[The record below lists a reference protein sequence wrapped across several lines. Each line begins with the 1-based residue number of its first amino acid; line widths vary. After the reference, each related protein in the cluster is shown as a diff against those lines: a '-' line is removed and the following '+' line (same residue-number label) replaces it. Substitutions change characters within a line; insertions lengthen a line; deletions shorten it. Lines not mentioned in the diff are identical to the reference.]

1 MARGGAQCGRARCVC
16 AFCVCVPTLHRR
28 LHCPPSPRP
37 PFPVLPPII
46 FPPPLRGWA
55 PQSDLFS
62 NASKFKHSRDRSGRQ
77 HQNNPPRVKSWP
89 QSLARA
95 QGDAVCPE
103 GRVRALP
110 TLSCPHCPPRHTT
123 ASISMLRCHTLH
135 CPLSHC
141 LTYPKFSNSQAFS
154 FPSIL
159 GAQPASLVPH
169 TQSNTLRVSSL
180 STTSQFRPSSRPISR
195 DGTIRDII
203 VWYQKGPANHQKG
216 RQKIPSRL

>member
-1 MARGGAQCGRARCVC
+1 MAHGGAQCGRGRHGMSGVC
-16 AFCVCVPTLHRR
+16 ARFVCACLPCIAVSTAR
-28 LHCPPSPRP
+28 LH
-37 PFPVLPPII
+37 PVLRFLFSPII

-95 QGDAVCPE
+95 QGDAVCTE

-110 TLSCPHCPPRHTT
+110 TLSCPYCLPRHFT
-123 ASISMLRCHTLH
+123 ASISMLRCHILH

-180 STTSQFRPSSRPISR
+180 STTSQFRPSSRLIIR
-195 DGTIRDII
+195 DRTIRYIV
-203 VWYQKGPANHQKG
+203 VWY
-216 RQKIPSRL
+216 